1 MRYIIDVIIEY
12 IKKNI
17 GLYII
22 LLLILV
28 IGILSGSLTVN
39 LLSSLQKEE
48 LTKYLSMF
56 FVNINNMDLDS
67 TNIFYS
73 SLSNNLK
80 ILLIIFLSGLL
91 IFGFP
96 IVFIIIFLRGF
107 MLGFTTGY
115 FISEFGTKGVLL
127 SIFAIVPQNIL
138 IITGILSIGV
148 TTLYFDFSVLKS
160 KRKYYR
166 ESYGNLIV
174 GYIFSFLFFSLFL
187 LFASLIEGYISP
199 FLIRIIA
206 NYIL

>member
-1 MRYIIDVIIEY
+1 MRYFIDVIIEY

-39 LLSSLQKEE
+39 LLSALQKEE
-48 LTKYLSMF
+48 LTKYLNMF
-56 FVNINNMDLDS
+56 FININNMDLDS

-80 ILLIIFLSGLL
+80 TLLIIFLSGLL

-148 TTLYFDFSVLKS
+148 TTLYFDFTVLKS

-166 ESYGNLIV
+166 ESYGNLIL
-174 GYIFSFLFFSLFL
+174 GYLFSFLFFSLFL

-206 NYIL
+206 NYIS